1 MGEGQSVAPSLRLM
15 QRIIDAQ
22 PESPVGARGK
32 PSGGALSRG
41 LGSGLLGAGGG
52 GGGSAGG
59 GGGGGGAGG
68 GGGSGKK
75 SKDEILVTLEED
87 NGLLK
92 LLVDV
97 RHWSRALFHKKKS
110 ASYSKSISLSVA

>member
-1 MGEGQSVAPSLRLM
+1 M

-22 PESPVGARGK
+22 PESLVGAWGK
-32 PSGGALSRG
+32 PSGGAISRG
-41 LGSGLLGAGGG
+41 LGAGRLGGG
-52 GGGSAGG
+52 VSGGAASG

-68 GGGSGKK
+68 GGRSGNK

-97 RHWSRALFHKKKS
+97 RRRSCPPFLKMF
-110 ASYSKSISLSVA
+110 